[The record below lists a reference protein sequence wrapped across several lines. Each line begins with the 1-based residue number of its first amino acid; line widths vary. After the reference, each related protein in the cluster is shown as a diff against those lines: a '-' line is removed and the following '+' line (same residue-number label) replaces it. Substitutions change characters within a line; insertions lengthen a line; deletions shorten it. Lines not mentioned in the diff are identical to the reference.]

1 MRLKVLVSVL
11 AVTAIFPLGAG
22 MLYGAPA
29 NHSGALSVAS
39 ASANATTMPFN
50 GIGWD

>member
-1 MRLKVLVSVL
+1 MRLKILVSVL
-11 AVTAIFPLGAG
+11 AVTTVSPLGAG
-22 MLYGAPA
+22 ILYSACA
-29 NHSGALSVAS
+29 NHSGALPVAS

>member
-1 MRLKVLVSVL
+1 MHLKILVSVL
-11 AVTAIFPLGAG
+11 AVTAVFPLAAG

-29 NHSGALSVAS
+29 NHSAALPVAS
-39 ASANATTMPFN
+39 ASGNATTAPFS